1 MQDLN
6 PRDFNKVVG
15 KLGEFMQ
22 YTQKT
27 KPQES
32 YLIVNRNSPVL
43 TRAAVQAA
51 EGCQLKVSTFDL
63 DEKVPYEHFPEE
75 LINLLRHDT
84 PKAGIGLFDYSEN
97 PDWSLKEVGARIEFL
112 HKTIEEVPIR
122 WAHSPGITLDM
133 AVNGPLQCDYRR
145 MAEESEKMLQEL
157 EKVAVIHLTAPGGT
171 DIEIEIPPQV
181 KFDTDCSIEAPNVY
195 GKPGKFGNLPIG
207 EVWSQKDEIIDVLNR
222 ETGLIEKQSYP
233 VKQLANGILV
243 CDVAAGGFVGKIDK
257 RKPLIAKFK
266 NGVLTD
272 LYSDDPH
279 FNGIRE
285 DVKSAEAKYGR
296 PTILEEVGIGL
307 NEKARVTGQM
317 LEDEKIRG
325 TCHLA
330 PGNIRCHVDLLID
343 SPSIACYYRDGS
355 KKEIMI
361 DGKIL

>member
-51 EGCQLKVSTFDL
+51 ECCQLKVSTFDL
-63 DEKVPYEHFPEE
+63 DEKTPYEHFPKE
-75 LINLLRHDT
+75 LISLLTQDT
-84 PKAGIGLFDYSEN
+84 PRAGIGLFDYSEN

-112 HKTIEEVPIR
+112 HKTIEEVPIS

-133 AVNGPLQCDYRR
+133 ALNGPLQCDYRR
-145 MAEESEKMLQEL
+145 MAEESEKILHEL
-157 EKVAVIHLTAPGGT
+157 EKVVKIHVTAPSGT

-181 KFDTDCSIEAPNVY
+181 RFDTDCSIVAPNVY
-195 GKPGKFGNLPIG
+195 GKPGKFGNLPVG
-207 EVWSQKDEIIDVLNR
+207 EVWAQKDEIIDVLNR
-222 ETGLIEKQSYP
+222 DTGLIEKQSYP

-257 RKPLIAKFK
+257 RKPLVAKFK
-266 NGVLTD
+266 NGVLMD
-272 LYSDDPH
+272 LYSDDPR

-285 DVKSAEAKYGR
+285 DVKRAETKYGR